1 MNIPCNGKSLRILR
15 RVKKYRTNEYNK
27 VLDLIYQ
34 QTNELRVGKKENGE
48 SFSTFSVSVPHN
60 EIFSNR
66 FLEDLEKIWEL
77 RYYIPDPNKLEY
89 ANCDCAPCSRYKGEI
104 LQGW

>member
-1 MNIPCNGKSLRILR
+1 MTKFAVLTKRKISQVLIFNYLRDFI
-15 RVKKYRTNEYNK
+15 
-27 VLDLIYQ
+27 
-34 QTNELRVGKKENGE
+34 
-48 SFSTFSVSVPHN
+48 VPHN

-89 ANCDCAPCSRYKGEI
+89 ANCECAPCSRYKGEI
-104 LQGW
+104 IQGW

>member
-1 MNIPCNGKSLRILR
+1 MN
-15 RVKKYRTNEYNK
+15 Y
-27 VLDLIYQ
+27 
-34 QTNELRVGKKENGE
+34 ELRPHHVSLWSEGLLSKPIQPGIIAQNTHKKRGRNFE
-48 SFSTFSVSVPHN
+48 FLPTFVPHN

-104 LQGW
+104 IQGW

>member
-1 MNIPCNGKSLRILR
+1 MVSNFVVGEPASALAGTQVVKRIKSKSGKASLLFR
-15 RVKKYRTNEYNK
+15 
-27 VLDLIYQ
+27 
-34 QTNELRVGKKENGE
+34 
-48 SFSTFSVSVPHN
+48 FVPHN

-89 ANCDCAPCSRYKGEI
+89 ANCECAPCSRYKGEI
-104 LQGW
+104 IQGW

>member
-1 MNIPCNGKSLRILR
+1 MACRLIIISY
-15 RVKKYRTNEYNK
+15 RVKSKS
-27 VLDLIYQ
+27 
-34 QTNELRVGKKENGE
+34 GKA
-48 SFSTFSVSVPHN
+48 FLLFRFVPHN

>member
-1 MNIPCNGKSLRILR
+1 MQNVTKSGQFWGFDKRKTP
-15 RVKKYRTNEYNK
+15 VDMFYE
-27 VLDLIYQ
+27 D
-34 QTNELRVGKKENGE
+34 
-48 SFSTFSVSVPHN
+48 FFVPHN

-89 ANCDCAPCSRYKGEI
+89 ANCDCAPSSRYKGEN

>member
-1 MNIPCNGKSLRILR
+1 MSSVLRRTHFLYQNVLRLRIQ
-15 RVKKYRTNEYNK
+15 
-27 VLDLIYQ
+27 VLFVRNDRLIYIK
-34 QTNELRVGKKENGE
+34 GNGE
-48 SFSTFSVSVPHN
+48 SLSTFSVVPHN

-89 ANCDCAPCSRYKGEI
+89 ANCECAPCSRYKGEI
-104 LQGW
+104 IQGW

>member
-1 MNIPCNGKSLRILR
+1 RVYELLYGRIKPFLGQIGDFLTKKRKKKQKQGKTETGSKILLTR
-15 RVKKYRTNEYNK
+15 P
-27 VLDLIYQ
+27 L
-34 QTNELRVGKKENGE
+34 
-48 SFSTFSVSVPHN
+48 SVPHN

-89 ANCDCAPCSRYKGEI
+89 ANCDCAPCSRYKE
-104 LQGW
+104 